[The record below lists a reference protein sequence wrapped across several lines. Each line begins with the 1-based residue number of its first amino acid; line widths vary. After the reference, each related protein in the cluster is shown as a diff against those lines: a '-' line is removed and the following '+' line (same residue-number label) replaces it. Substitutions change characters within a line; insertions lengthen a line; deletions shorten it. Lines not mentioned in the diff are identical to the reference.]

1 MLFFLLTVILPYLYK
16 RVAHYAA
23 SKDSPF
29 WKALERGLSRLQRML
44 TVAEFL
50 NYAVFILRGE
60 FRTLTQRAL
69 QMGMRFID
77 PENKRVLNFSL
88 MNRMLV
94 WQVYELFLKTVL
106 PHLFAFAAGP
116 LKNLFYLSSF
126 LQPEGAEQAGCVFCG
141 SQ

>member
-1 MLFFLLTVILPYLYK
+1 
-16 RVAHYAA
+16 
-23 SKDSPF
+23 
-29 WKALERGLSRLQRML
+29 LSRAQRIL
-44 TVAEFL
+44 TIAEFV
-50 NYAVFILRGE
+50 NYAVFILRGKY
-60 FRTLTQRAL
+60 RSLTQRVL
-69 QMGMRFID
+69 QIGMRFID

-126 LQPEGAEQAGCVFCG
+126 LQPEGQQGGCGFCG
-141 SQ
+141 T